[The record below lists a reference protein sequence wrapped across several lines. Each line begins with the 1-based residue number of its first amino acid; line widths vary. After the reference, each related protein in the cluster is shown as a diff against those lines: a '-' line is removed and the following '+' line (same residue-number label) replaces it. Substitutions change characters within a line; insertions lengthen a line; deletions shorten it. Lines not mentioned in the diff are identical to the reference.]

1 MAKTVKGARIRL
13 RRSAEAGQ
21 VPTIP
26 PNEDHTTGWKETDIY
41 IGELFINTSLT
52 TPGMWFRESTGIT
65 QLATLDKITNRLS
78 VNQIPSVSRILT
90 NVFNITDNIT
100 DIIGDGTQ
108 YIVIDDSVVGLGLSP
123 THTIDLFSLE
133 TSIVKVVNISLN
145 TNDNGNSLTIHI
157 KGSSITDIITNTT
170 NGLRGISLMWN
181 LTKWVIISNTVN

>member
-13 RRSAEAGQ
+13 RRTAEAGQ
-21 VPTIP
+21 IPTIP

-65 QLATLDKITNRLS
+65 QLATLDKITNKLS
-78 VNQIPSVSRILT
+78 VDQIPSVSRILT

-100 DIIGDGTQ
+100 DIIEDGTQ

-123 THTIDLFSLE
+123 THTIDLSSLE
-133 TSIVKVVNISLN
+133 TSVVKVVNISLN